1 MVDDKEIKSINFTV
15 DFDYFRNSKLVT
27 GSQMKKFGDNNKLLA
42 SKINQYIL
50 MYEQKNK
57 LSRNKTYEEMI
68 EKCQQS
74 SDTFKKIIS

>member
-50 MYEQKNK
+50 MYEQKK
-57 LSRNKTYEEMI
+57 
-68 EKCQQS
+68 
-74 SDTFKKIIS
+74 